1 MKAPLLILFSL
12 YITSVCVM
20 SARSQSSF
28 QNLGFEDV
36 VIQDAPSGYVPFDA
50 FDPIDANAALPFWT
64 VLEDSSVCTA
74 IWGAPQALD
83 ETSVALV
90 SEGAPNQAGNS
101 PLAGNY
107 CIQMYAFA
115 DAPSGFFK
123 TASISQT
130 GFVPVGTK
138 SIQFLIS
145 SPPVAGG
152 QIEANPTITL
162 NNIPIPIFQQS
173 ASGGILTMVGDVSAF
188 ADSTAQ
194 LDIQCIGTSGLP
206 GTLSENIFNLDSIS
220 FSPSPVPEPNTK
232 SLMVIGILIVL
243 SSRKT
248 KCATGLN

>member
-1 MKAPLLILFSL
+1 MKTPPTILFSL
-12 YITSVCVM
+12 SLAFVCVI
-20 SARSQSSF
+20 STHAQISF
-28 QNLGFEDV
+28 QNLDFEDAV
-36 VIQDAPSGYVPFDA
+36 VQAPPPNYVPGDA
-50 FDPIDANAALPFWT
+50 FNPIDANAALPFWT
-64 VLEDSSVCTA
+64 VFEDSSVCTA

-90 SEGAPNQAGNS
+90 SKGAPNQSGNS

-130 GFVPVGTK
+130 GFVPAGTK

-152 QIEANPTITL
+152 QVEASPTVTL
-162 NNIPIPIFQQS
+162 NNILIPIFQQS
-173 ASGGILTMVGDVSAF
+173 ASGGVLTMVGDVSAF
-188 ADSTAQ
+188 ANSTAE

-206 GTLSENIFNLDSIS
+206 GTLSENIFDLDSIS
-220 FSPSPVPEPNTK
+220 FSSSQVPEPNTER
-232 SLMVIGILIVL
+232 LMVIGILIVFL
-243 SSRKT
+243 SRKI
-248 KCATGLN
+248 KCAAGLN